1 MRKSTLF
8 ISAALTAFMLAVL
21 VGVASAY
28 QNIVKSAAVTAQPPT
43 AVALVENISAPQAAA
58 PTAVTALTPEQA
70 AALAAQVLG
79 RTDLFSVETADLNG
93 ASVYLVTFSAG
104 DLVYVSPEGQI
115 LSISKIVPTVVVNT
129 VKARRSNNDEQ
140 VSVPVPPGGSDDNGN
155 ENNNEHDDDDDHDD
169 GEHEDD

>member
-28 QNIVKSAAVTAQPPT
+28 QNVVKSSVAAVQPSASAPI
-43 AVALVENISAPQAAA
+43 AENISAPAAVA
-58 PTAVTALTPEQA
+58 PTSTMITPEQA
-70 AALAAQVLG
+70 AALASQVLG

-93 ASVYLVTFSAG
+93 AQSYLVTFSSG

-115 LSISKIVPTVVVNT
+115 LSIGKITPTVTVNT
-129 VKARRSNNDEQ
+129 VPSHRKKQED
-140 VSVPVPPGGSDDNGN
+140 VSVPAQTGGGGSSSGGGEDHDGG
-155 ENNNEHDDDDDHDD
+155 EEHDDD
-169 GEHEDD
+169 